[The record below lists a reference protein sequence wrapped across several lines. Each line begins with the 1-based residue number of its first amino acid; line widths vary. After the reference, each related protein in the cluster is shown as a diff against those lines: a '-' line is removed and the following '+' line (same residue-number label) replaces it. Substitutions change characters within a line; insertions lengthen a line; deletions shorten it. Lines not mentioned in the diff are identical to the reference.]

1 MQIFSNSF
9 IFSREDTDQQLPPVT
24 SKDAKEVL
32 ARVDQ
37 DIADGKLDIN
47 DPYVAF
53 FRLHVQRVSVRD
65 GIHPPFPSYPEYKT
79 TV

>member
-32 ARVDQ
+32 AKVDQ
-37 DIADGKLDIN
+37 DIAEGKL
-47 DPYVAF
+47 DPYVAL
-53 FRLHVQRVSVRD
+53 FRLHVQRVSILD